1 MNKSKKKNNTKVNK
15 IIYIV
20 IASLNIIMS
29 IVELLFFKIVN
40 PYQINSMCDE
50 IKVLSYISLLLITLL
65 IVISI
70 INGIKSIKAKRIG
83 SILVLIVIIVLS
95 IFSFSS
101 FQGGMLNSWACVTI
115 DKPIIY
121 IYPTEDN
128 TNISINLSES
138 NLITHSYPKYEKE
151 WDVIVSKEGNIYDPK
166 TNRNYYGLYWEGIDN
181 TKINTKEG
189 FIIKGEDTISFLE
202 EKLEILGLNEREA
215 NEFIV
220 YWLPKL
226 ENNKYNFIRFRTI
239 DEINDYMKINTNV
252 KVDTLIRIYMDYKPL
267 NKPYDIKEQALKKQ
281 TRKGF
286 TIVEWG
292 GRELK

>member
-1 MNKSKKKNNTKVNK
+1 MKKNKIKRIIKITYIIITILNISLLFYLRDYTTCASNKEMNIIATISLIVFIITSIIYGVILIKSKKTKYT
-15 IIYIV
+15 II
-20 IASLNIIMS
+20 
-29 IVELLFFKIVN
+29 
-40 PYQINSMCDE
+40 
-50 IKVLSYISLLLITLL
+50 LLILL
-65 IVISI
+65 I
-70 INGIKSIKAKRIG
+70 
-83 SILVLIVIIVLS
+83 LS
-95 IFSFSS
+95 IFMYINFLKNEI
-101 FQGGMLNSWACVTI
+101 FIWDCVTI
-115 DKPIIY
+115 DKPMIY
-121 IYPTEDN
+121 IYPTEDD
-128 TNISINLSES
+128 TNIKINLSEN

-151 WDVIVSKEGNIYDPK
+151 WDVIVSKNGNIYDSK

-181 TKINTKEG
+181 TKVNTKEG

-239 DEINDYMKINTNV
+239 DEINAYMKINTNV

-267 NKPYDIKEQALKKQ
+267 NKPYDIKEQTLKKQ
-281 TRKGF
+281 TREGF